1 MANIIS
7 FDVSALGKSH
17 EKSKLPCQDFGLSKE
32 KDGVYIAIACDGHGS
47 KSYVRSHIGSEIAAN
62 VAYDKITAFVMSL
75 NPKIF
80 LHKKAAVTAI
90 PIENPLKDKSGGD
103 IDMKDLSE
111 SQQEIVKQNVQYVKT
126 ANEIPEQEMLFREL
140 FLDINKTWKIK
151 ITNDFNEN
159 PFTTEEKESLG
170 DRDLVK
176 AYGTTLLAFVR
187 TPLYWF
193 SFQIGDGK
201 ILCADRNFHWE
212 EPVPWDYSCF
222 LNYTTS
228 LCDNNPVKKFRYAFD
243 GTGNFP
249 IAVTVSSDGI
259 DDTFITKDSLHNFHS
274 LLLCNFHKQGKSE
287 TVKSLKE
294 YLPKLS
300 EKGSRDD
307 MTIAGIVDLDA
318 LENGVEIFEINREG
332 NDLVKQ
338 RNGIE
343 KELKDLEDQY
353 TNLKEQLKELNN
365 KIKEIENEIA
375 LNINKK
381 GSILKELSFTQKK
394 LEDFSDMGKG
404 KVEKLKESRER
415 LIEKNLKLALDDE
428 KRWEELV
435 AKIKIEEE
443 KKTSANIAEKNK
455 VESLD
460 CKGTEVERKQ
470 TDEEIG
476 DNVEKYQTS
485 SNISV
490 IEWDL
495 SKKLLHEK
503 STVAYSSSSSIS
515 LMAIEDEREGNQ
527 RVVEVDESLEN
538 HEKINQDKESDKQ
551 FKEIKD
557 KSQEE
562 EKPTE

>member
-103 IDMKDLSE
+103 IDIKNLSE